1 MRIAWW
7 KRPTAATPMRR
18 TASTRRMSSSSRTT
32 SAAARRT
39 AKVTPR
45 RGTTTSTVTFMAP
58 RTTTAISRPSA
69 SGSCSGSTPTR
80 SSAGDPRARQRR
92 IRHMAD
98 YSWKELM
105 AVVFAREIKDTD
117 KITSGAHTET
127 FFAATMLAQKTH
139 APNLKLQLGG
149 GVVLCNVADLEVPEL
164 PKTSTGYELIRYAE
178 SVHDHPDTY
187 LFYGAPGGKR
197 YYEGDAFADVNHFW
211 FADKFFVGGIQADK
225 WGNTNMIGLGKPGKM
240 TFRGPGTIGINDIAV
255 GVRDTYV
262 FLTAHDKRRLVE
274 KVDFISH
281 PGKKVCRENEFYGDG
296 PKWIVTPKCIF

>member
-1 MRIAWW
+1 
-7 KRPTAATPMRR
+7 
-18 TASTRRMSSSSRTT
+18 
-32 SAAARRT
+32 
-39 AKVTPR
+39 
-45 RGTTTSTVTFMAP
+45 
-58 RTTTAISRPSA
+58 
-69 SGSCSGSTPTR
+69 
-80 SSAGDPRARQRR
+80 
-92 IRHMAD
+92 MAD

-105 AVVFAREIKDTD
+105 AVVFAREIKDSD
-117 KITSGAHTET
+117 KITSGAHTEI

-149 GVVLCNVADLEVPEL
+149 GVTLCNVVGVEINEL

-178 SVHDHPDTY
+178 SLHDHPDTY
-187 LFYGAPGGKR
+187 LFYGAPGGR
-197 YYEGDAFADVNHFW
+197 AYYRDESEFRDVNHFW

-225 WGNTNMIGLGKPGKM
+225 WGNANMIGLGKPGKL

-281 PGKKVCRENEFYGDG
+281 PGKKTCRENEYYGDG
-296 PKWIVTPKCIF
+296 PKWIVTPKCIFDFDPDSLEARLARLFPGVTLEDVQSNTGFEVKTAKTVETVPPPTRDELAALRNEVDKTGLLRH